1 MRVVFVADKPD
12 LNRGSY
18 RIWVRDAA
26 EALADV
32 GLDVD
37 VTSTAKFG
45 GLQPGTDVLIFDKGC
60 RPPIEFAGHR
70 PPKIGVIN
78 PSAAIA
84 GADFAIVGSVE
95 EQLSLIGLFPQ
106 IFVWPL
112 VERQFENA
120 PRRVHVDSETL
131 TVCFHGGSG
140 HLGSMA
146 SSGLCAALE
155 RFKDRL
161 AMDGRKLLLRVISQ
175 SERPAWR
182 IGRPRVPTEFIRY
195 DYASVGAAIQEAD
208 IGLAPNATFR
218 APGGLS
224 SAFLKR
230 WLKLDANSTDY
241 VMRFKTKSN
250 YGRALV
256 FQQLGIPVIAD
267 ITPSHMD
274 LIRHGENG
282 YLAANEASWLD
293 GLTLLADAAHR
304 NEITSRGTP
313 YSTQDVARRFAR
325 QLVN

>member
-1 MRVVFVADKPD
+1 MQIVFVSDRPN

-18 RIWVRDAA
+18 RIWVRDARD
-26 EALADV
+26 ALASFGHCVSIVRSDALASLPESV
-32 GLDVD
+32 GAV
-37 VTSTAKFG
+37 V
-45 GLQPGTDVLIFDKGC
+45 FDKGEADVF
-60 RPPIEFAGHR
+60 RLPARHSF
-70 PPKIGVIN
+70 KVGVIN
-78 PSAAIA
+78 PSHSLN

-95 EQLSLIGLFPQ
+95 EQISLTGLFPQ

-120 PRRVHVDSETL
+120 NRKVHVDSETL

-155 RFKDRL
+155 RFNDRL
-161 AMDGRKLLLRVISQ
+161 AMAGRKLLLKVISQ
-175 SERPAWR
+175 SDRPTWR
-182 IGRPRVPTEFIRY
+182 IGRPRIRTEFIRY
-195 DYASVGAAIQEAD
+195 DYTTVGAAIQEAD
-208 IGLAPNATFR
+208 IGLAPNATFQV
-218 APGGLS
+218 PGALN

-282 YLAANEASWLD
+282 YLAANEASWFD
-293 GLTLLADAAHR
+293 GLNLLANATRR
-304 NEITSRGTP
+304 NEITSRGAP
-313 YSTQDVARRFAR
+313 HSTSAIAHQFLR
-325 QLVN
+325 QLLY